1 MSSNRLRLGLVVN
14 PMAGIGGPA
23 GLKGS
28 DDRALVDEALEQG
41 AEKRAA
47 ARVVR
52 CLERLMELSPNAV
65 HLVTAD
71 GVMGQEYAEA
81 ASIPAQVVYGP
92 GESTSAEDTRNA
104 VTALIGAGIDLL
116 LFVGGDGTARDVCAV
131 IEDRVPVLGIP
142 SGVKMHS
149 GVYAISP
156 EAAAEVVNAA
166 VHGNLVDLRLQ
177 EVRDIDETA
186 FREGVVKSRY
196 FGEMKVPEF
205 GHFVQGTKNGGR
217 EVEELVLDDIAADL
231 RERMEPDTLYLIGA
245 GTTPKALMDELGL
258 HNSLLGV
265 DVVLDEQ
272 LVAKDQSAAE
282 LEALVVGHSG
292 PVVVILS
299 ITGGQ
304 GSLIGRGN
312 QQLSPA
318 VLRRVGRDNVWVL
331 ATKTKI
337 RELEGRPLLMDS
349 NDVQLD
355 REWSGYIEVTT
366 GYHDRILYPL
376 GQIDLESSR
385 S

>member
-1 MSSNRLRLGLVVN
+1 M
-14 PMAGIGGPA
+14 
-23 GLKGS
+23 
-28 DDRALVDEALEQG
+28 
-41 AEKRAA
+41 
-47 ARVVR
+47 
-52 CLERLMELSPNAV
+52 
-65 HLVTAD
+65 
-71 GVMGQEYAEA
+71 
-81 ASIPAQVVYGP
+81 
-92 GESTSAEDTRNA
+92 
-104 VTALIGAGIDLL
+104 
-116 LFVGGDGTARDVCAV
+116 
-131 IEDRVPVLGIP
+131 
-142 SGVKMHS
+142 
-149 GVYAISP
+149 
-156 EAAAEVVNAA
+156 
-166 VHGNLVDLRLQ
+166 
-177 EVRDIDETA
+177 
-186 FREGVVKSRY
+186 
-196 FGEMKVPEF
+196 
-205 GHFVQGTKNGGR
+205 
-217 EVEELVLDDIAADL
+217 
-231 RERMEPDTLYLIGA
+231 IGA
-245 GTTPKALMDELGL
+245 GTTPKALMNELGL

-272 LVAKDQSAAE
+272 LVAKDQSATE
-282 LEALVVGHSG
+282 LEALVVDHPG